1 MPQKRYLTQRYPE
14 SEKVKETGRRRAHPN
29 QGLHDQEGRRDPA
42 PGAGRAVRSEADRQ
56 RSSQTR
62 RSTLP
67 LPAYVQ
73 SHHQASIRRRGVLA
87 SHDPQRELPRSRPRV
102 PPCDRSRARSDL
114 GSASREGCD
123 RVARFVC
130 RYIDG
135 TDTVSRH
142 GFIDPRG
149 AWKGAAEDVFI
160 DGDMG
165 DLVAMARA
173 IVDAAEEGVLDLDT
187 VIVNRMIWTSGTGVW
202 HEYNGAVHYHVHVD
216 KLAGEPC
223 RP

>member
-14 SEKVKETGRRRAHPN
+14 SEKVKETGRRRALTRTKAFMTKKGGSIQLREPGEPYGPRLTAREALRRVARRSRIRHTFKAIIRRLSDGEEFSLRTINKESFPVPDL
-29 QGLHDQEGRRDPA
+29 GCLHAIEVAHGWIWDHFPGR
-42 PGAGRAVRSEADRQ
+42 VRS
-56 RSSQTR
+56 
-62 RSTLP
+62 
-67 LPAYVQ
+67 
-73 SHHQASIRRRGVLA
+73 G
-87 SHDPQRELPRSRPRV
+87 
-102 PPCDRSRARSDL
+102 
-114 GSASREGCD
+114 G
-123 RVARFVC
+123 RFVC

-135 TDTVSRH
+135 THTVSRH
-142 GFIDPRG
+142 GFVDPRG
-149 AWKGAAEDVFI
+149 TWKGAAEDVFI

-173 IVDAAEEGVLDLDT
+173 IVGAAEESVLDLDT